1 MPVAEFINRY
11 FCTNQVKL
19 FCFEGGPYF
28 DLAFWSVASLLSIGL
43 FYKWRE
49 GPSYKK
55 NNRIDGKVVI
65 VTGCNTGIGKE
76 VAFEMARRGARVYMA
91 CRNFNKCEKARRE
104 IVQLTGNTNVFNR
117 TLDLSSLQSVRE
129 FAEAFNKE
137 ERRLD
142 ILINNAGI
150 MATPRGLTAD
160 GFEQQFGVNH
170 LGHFLLTNLLL
181 DKLKASAPSRI
192 VVLSSLAHIF
202 GRIQKDDINSE
213 KSYSPFKAYGQSKL
227 ANILFTR
234 KLAKMLKDSKVDVN
248 CLHPG
253 SVQSELTRNNALL
266 KWGSAIF
273 SKFVLRSTRGGAQ
286 TVLYLALDPDMEGVT
301 GGYYDRMEL
310 VPLMK
315 KARDDEMADWLWKKS
330 EEMVGLNKKSD

>member
-1 MPVAEFINRY
+1 MPVAEFLNRY
-11 FCTNQVKL
+11 FCTKQVQV

-28 DLAFWSVASLLSIGL
+28 DFAFWSLASLLSIAL

-55 NNRIDGKVVI
+55 PNRIDGKVVI

-76 VAFEMARRGARVYMA
+76 VALEMAKRGARVYMA
-91 CRNFNKCEKARRE
+91 CRDFNKCEKARRE
-104 IVQLTGNTNVFNR
+104 IVLLSGNTNVFNR
-117 TLDLSSLQSVRE
+117 ILDLSSLQSVRE
-129 FAEAFNKE
+129 FAEKFNSE

-142 ILINNAGI
+142 ILVNNAGI
-150 MATPRGLTAD
+150 MAPPRKLTTD

-181 DKLKASAPSRI
+181 DKLKASAPSRV

-213 KSYSPFKAYGQSKL
+213 QSYDPFKAYAQSKL

-234 KLAKMLKDSKVDVN
+234 KLAKMLKDAKVDVN

-253 SVQSELTRNNALL
+253 SVQSELSRNNILL
-266 KWGSAIF
+266 KVFSAIF
-273 SKFVLRSTRGGAQ
+273 SKFILRSTKGGAQ
-286 TVLYLALDPDMEGVT
+286 TVLYLALDPDMEGIT

-310 VPLMK
+310 APLTR

-330 EEMVGLNKKSD
+330 EEMVGLKKSD